1 MWKRKPRFY
10 VDPLTLTI
18 KEVEKKTSK
27 LIRRLFTHIFAAM
40 IIGVAWASLFLKFFS
55 SPHEKKLQRE
65 ILSAQTEISSLQI
78 ELEKLLAKYNEL
90 KNKDNQVYRSIFS
103 LPMLDEKIPR
113 AGIGGADLA
122 SFNKTNDPIIERLLN
137 TVVQLEISSNIQE
150 QSLKELLLL
159 ARNKEKMLKAIPSIM
174 PVDKNKVRISS
185 GFGWRINPFTRSGAQ
200 FHPGIDFAGPVGIPI
215 YATGDGVVIDPFKTS
230 SMHGYGLVVVIDHGF
245 GFKTLYAH
253 LSKILVKPGDS
264 VKRGQ
269 IIGLLGNSGPS
280 TGPHLHYEVIR
291 NNEKVNPINYIF
303 EGLSEEEYKQIL
315 KEAEEGH
322 QILS

>member
-10 VDPLTLTI
+10 IDPLTLTI
-18 KEVEKKTSK
+18 KEVERKTSK
-27 LIRRLFTHIFAAM
+27 LLRRLFTQVFLAM
-40 IIGVAWASLFLKFFS
+40 ILGLVWALLFLFYFS
-55 SPHEKKLQRE
+55 SPNEKKLQRE
-65 ILSAQTEISSLQI
+65 ILAYQTELTTLQV
-78 ELEKLLAKYNEL
+78 ELEKLLTKYDEL
-90 KNKDNQVYRSIFS
+90 KNKDEQVYRSIFS
-103 LPMLDEKIPR
+103 LPTLEEKISG
-113 AGIGGADLA
+113 AGIGGYDLT
-122 SFNKTNDPIIERLLN
+122 SLNKTRDPIIEKLFN
-137 TVVQLEISSNIQE
+137 IVVKLEVNSNIQE
-150 QSLKELLLL
+150 QSLKELLYL

-174 PVDKNKVRISS
+174 PVDRKKVRITS
-185 GFGWRINPFTRSGAQ
+185 GFGWRVNPFTRSGAQ

-230 SMHGYGLVVVIDHGF
+230 PMHGYGLVVVIDHGF

-269 IIGLLGNSGPS
+269 VIGLLGNTGPS

-303 EGLSEEEYKQIL
+303 EGLSEEEYRQIL